1 MTGATAITARVAGG
15 RSQHAAV
22 AAVCAVLFLTFL
34 DTTIVSVTLGS
45 VQTSLHAG
53 VVELQWVVNGY
64 TLVFASLMLLA
75 GSIGDRWGHRRVMLS
90 GLVVFCAGCLVSA
103 RAATPDAL
111 IGGRVIMGVGAAGS
125 EPATLA
131 VLRQLF
137 EDGRERARAIGVWAA
152 VSGLA
157 LAMGPVIGG
166 LLVGQWSW
174 AAVFWFSLV
183 FGLVLLVV
191 VVRYVPETRDL
202 RQGRLDLPG
211 FVLSAAFLFC
221 AIFAGISGETHGY
234 DTWWIVGL
242 FVLGALCLVGFVV
255 VERRAA
261 NPVLDMGYLRI
272 PIVRSALVVA
282 FAVYFG
288 IFSIFFFT
296 ALYLEEV
303 VAYSSWKVAGLFA
316 PMAVAI
322 IGAALFTG
330 RWIGSARAR
339 IPMVTGCVVSA
350 VGIFVTRSLL
360 TANPH
365 FVPLMLALAVAGA
378 GFGMAVVPL
387 TAAVLHHTPS
397 DHAGM
402 AAAVT
407 NTIRQVGAVVGVA
420 ALGAL
425 VNAHLTTD
433 LTSKLAHLG
442 VPAGLQ
448 GIIIEAIEQG
458 EVPTNGASAQVAQHG
473 GIVTRV
479 IDATFTAFRDGL
491 HEALLV
497 SGLLMLVA
505 AGYTLFT
512 TRSRGGARGQ

>member
-1 MTGATAITARVAGG
+1 MARLSH
-15 RSQHAAV
+15 RSTV

-53 VVELQWVVNGY
+53 VVQLQCVVNAY

-75 GSIGDRWGHRRVMLS
+75 GSLGDRWGHRRVMLL
-90 GLVVFCAGCLVSA
+90 GLVVFSVGCLVAA
-103 RAATPDAL
+103 RASSPAVL
-111 IGGRVIMGVGAAGS
+111 IAGRAVMGVGAAGS
-125 EPATLA
+125 EPGTLA
-131 VLRQLF
+131 ILRQVF
-137 EDGRERARAIGVWAA
+137 DDERERSRAIGVWAA

-183 FGLVLLVV
+183 CALALVGVV
-191 VVRYVPETRDL
+191 LRFVPETRDL
-202 RQGRLDLPG
+202 RTGTLDLPG
-211 FVLSAAFLFC
+211 FVLSAGFLFC
-221 AIFAGISGETHGY
+221 AVFAGISGENHGY
-234 DTWWIVGL
+234 DTWWIVLL
-242 FVLGALCLVGFVV
+242 FVLGGLLLVGFVL

-261 NPVLDMGYLRI
+261 NPILDTGYLRI

-303 VAYSSWKVAGLFA
+303 AGYSSWKVAGLFA

-339 IPMVTGCVVSA
+339 IPMVTGCLVSA
-350 VGIFVTRSLL
+350 VGIGITRSLL
-360 TANPH
+360 GVQPH

-387 TAAVLHHTPS
+387 TAAVLHHTPA

-420 ALGAL
+420 ALGGL

-433 LTSKLAHLG
+433 LMAKLGQLG
-442 VPAGLQ
+442 VPSALQ
-448 GIIIEAIEQG
+448 GFVIDAIEQG
-458 EVPTNGASAQVAQHG
+458 DVPTNGAPGQVAQHG
-473 GIVTRV
+473 SIVSKV
-479 IDATFTAFRDGL
+479 IQATFTAFRDGL
-491 HEALLV
+491 REALLV
-497 SGLLMLVA
+497 SAVLMVLA
-505 AGYTLFT
+505 AGYTAYT
-512 TRSRGGARGQ
+512 TRGRVGTDGQ